1 MQISHMSNFIEHVV
15 SLTFSVTVASDASDA
30 AVSASDA
37 AAGGGSVMEASSSVL
52 AGMVLAAQ
60 RAVGSLSG
68 SERRKISKIK
78 FTEGSFL

>member
-60 RAVGSLSG
+60 RAVGSLIWV
-68 SERRKISKIK
+68 RA
-78 FTEGSFL
+78 